1 MGKTYQPSVRRLR
14 AEQKRAQGTRQAL
27 LDAALREF
35 AEFGLAG
42 ARVDAIAET
51 AGVNKQALYYHFGNK
66 EELFQAALA
75 SVYDHFLSEQGGWT
89 DPDKS
94 AIEAMRELI
103 GAIFDHLQTHGDGTA
118 VIADENRHRGSH
130 ITADLQRRMQS
141 GVAPM
146 IAAIDNVL
154 KRGQSQGVLSK
165 AADVT
170 QLYMT
175 IIALCMFYFTNAYT
189 MSAIL
194 GRELLTKSLIQQWRR
209 HVIDFIMAALET
221 PKSRKRT

>member
-1 MGKTYQPSVRRLR
+1 MAKTYQTSVRRLR
-14 AEQKRAQGTRQAL
+14 AEQKRAQDTRRAV

-42 ARVDAIAET
+42 ARVDAIAEA

-66 EELFQAALA
+66 EELFQAAIA
-75 SVYDHFLSEQGGWT
+75 SVYDQFLPDKGGWT
-89 DPDKS
+89 DLAKP
-94 AIEAMRELI
+94 APEAMRELI
-103 GAIFDHLQTHGDGTA
+103 GAIFDHLQAHGDGTA

-146 IAAIDNVL
+146 IAAIGNVL
-154 KRGQSQGVLSK
+154 KRGQSQGVFSEAL
-165 AADVT
+165 DVT

-189 MSAIL
+189 MSAIV
-194 GRELLTKSLIQQWRR
+194 GRELLTKSLIEQWRR

-221 PKSRKRT
+221 SKSRKPT

>member
-1 MGKTYQPSVRRLR
+1 MGKAYQPSVRRLR
-14 AEQKRAQGTRQAL
+14 AEQKRAQDTRRAVL
-27 LDAALREF
+27 HAALREF

-42 ARVDAIAET
+42 ARVDAIAEA

-75 SVYDHFLSEQGGWT
+75 SVYDQFLSDEGAWI
-89 DPDKS
+89 DPAKP
-94 AIEAMRELI
+94 AIAAMRELI
-103 GAIFDHLQTHGDGTA
+103 GAIFDHLQATGDGTA

-130 ITADLQRRMQS
+130 ITADLKRRMQS

-146 IAAIDNVL
+146 IAAIGDVL
-154 KRGQSQGVLSK
+154 KRGQSQGVFSESVG
-165 AADVT
+165 VT

-189 MSAIL
+189 MSAIV
-194 GRELLTKSLIQQWRR
+194 GRDLLTKSLIQQWRQ
-209 HVIDFIMAALET
+209 HVIDFIMAALEN
-221 PKSRKRT
+221 PNGRKPT

>member
-1 MGKTYQPSVRRLR
+1 MAKTYQTSVRRLR
-14 AEQKRAQGTRQAL
+14 AEQKRAQDTRRAV

-42 ARVDAIAET
+42 ARVDAIAEA

-75 SVYDHFLSEQGGWT
+75 SVYDHFLSDEGGWT
-89 DPDKS
+89 DPAKPATD
-94 AIEAMRELI
+94 AMRELI
-103 GAIFDHLQTHGDGTA
+103 AAIFDHLQANGDGTA

-130 ITADLQRRMQS
+130 ISADLKRRMQS

-146 IAAIDNVL
+146 IAAISSVL
-154 KRGQSQGVLSK
+154 KRGQSQGLFSETV
-165 AADVT
+165 DVT

-175 IIALCMFYFTNAYT
+175 IIALSMFYFTNAYT
-189 MSAIL
+189 MSAIV

-221 PKSRKRT
+221 PKSRRPT